1 MFGTTYP
8 AKVVSREFALR
19 AETTSYHQSERSIN
33 ISPMV
38 ESMAVS
44 KTIAMHVL
52 TKEMEAQGQRVYSLC
67 VGEPDYY
74 PPSAVLEATV
84 RLIKLFIYAL
94 AFSDVPIT
102 SSTLQQLQVPRN
114 IQQ

>member
-1 MFGTTYP
+1 MSHYLIVFILFNIVIIFTVFGTTYP

-52 TKEMEAQGQRVYSLC
+52 TKEM
-67 VGEPDYY
+67 
-74 PPSAVLEATV
+74 
-84 RLIKLFIYAL
+84 
-94 AFSDVPIT
+94 
-102 SSTLQQLQVPRN
+102 
-114 IQQ
+114 